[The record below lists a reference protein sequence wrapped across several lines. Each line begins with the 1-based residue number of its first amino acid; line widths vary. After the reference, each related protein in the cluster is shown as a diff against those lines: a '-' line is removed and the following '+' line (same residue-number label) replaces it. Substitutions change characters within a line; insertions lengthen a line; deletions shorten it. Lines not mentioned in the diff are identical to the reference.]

1 MGIVC
6 VVGVAPTQSPAQG
19 VSARIG
25 SRIVGCSY
33 PISKRF
39 HCFTC
44 IKEEGSFTRERR
56 TVLGAQV
63 SIRKILPVFLSDAA
77 FRSCINLHI
86 GEFLQILVQKVE
98 LSKLNEIA
106 ALRLGYLILIIS
118 VLGYLWIDVGVD
130 GPILVNT
137 TM

>member
-1 MGIVC
+1 M
-6 VVGVAPTQSPAQG
+6 T
-19 VSARIG
+19 
-25 SRIVGCSY
+25 
-33 PISKRF
+33 
-39 HCFTC
+39 
-44 IKEEGSFTRERR
+44 
-56 TVLGAQV
+56 
-63 SIRKILPVFLSDAA
+63 DAA
-77 FRSCINLHI
+77 FRSCVNLYI

-106 ALRLGYLILIIS
+106 ALRLGHFLLIIS